1 MPFQSWFKR
10 GGGGLR
16 GQVREALDAIR
27 RGDREAIL
35 ERFAGRFAEAV
46 QELRLLPNPVDTAW
60 LQLAAYLQFRA
71 GDMAAAAESAERALA
86 QQAGDAGTWHL
97 LGRLRVW
104 LSRTDAAAAFAR
116 AAALDPDRYVVPYRV
131 KREQFSLL
139 SEEAL
144 AAIPEQFQALLS
156 NTLVVVA
163 DLPELESVRAGEDPD
178 LLGLY
183 EGGTVLERGWPER
196 IVLYQRNHENICADA
211 AELAEQVTE
220 TMRHEV
226 GHHFGM
232 AEDELPF

>member
-1 MPFQSWFKR
+1 M
-10 GGGGLR
+10 
-16 GQVREALDAIR
+16 
-27 RGDREAIL
+27 
-35 ERFAGRFAEAV
+35 
-46 QELRLLPNPVDTAW
+46 LPDPVDTAW

-86 QQAGDAGTWHL
+86 QHDDAGIWHL

-104 LSRTDAAAAFAR
+104 LSRTDAPSAFAR
-116 AAALDPDRYVVPYRV
+116 AAALDPERYVVPYRV
-131 KREQFSLL
+131 KRERFSRL
-139 SEEAL
+139 SEDAL

-156 NTLVVVA
+156 NTLVVVD
-163 DLPELESVRAGEDPD
+163 DLPELESVRSGEDPD

-196 IVLYQRNHENICADA
+196 IVLYQRNHENICADE

>member
-10 GGGGLR
+10 GAGGLR
-16 GQVREALDAIR
+16 AQVSEGLDAMR
-27 RGDREAIL
+27 RGDREAAF
-35 ERFAGRFAEAV
+35 ERIQGRYPEAV
-46 QELRLLPNPVDTAW
+46 QELRMLPDPVDTAW

-86 QQAGDAGTWHL
+86 QRDDAGTWHL

-104 LSRTDAAAAFAR
+104 LSRTDAASAFAR
-116 AAALDPDRYVVPYRV
+116 AAALDPERYVVPYRV
-131 KREQFSLL
+131 KRERFSRL
-139 SEEAL
+139 SEDAL

-156 NTLVVVA
+156 NTLVVVD
-163 DLPELESVRAGEDPD
+163 DLPELESVRSGEDPD

-196 IVLYQRNHENICADA
+196 IVLYQRNHENICADE